1 MQYAPSI
8 RELNVTP
15 NGLLVSI
22 DRARFAGCTILILP
36 NGVVSVG
43 DSKVFSELNR
53 LAYVVLPA
61 GLISIGVCVF
71 NGCARL
77 ASITLPRSLISIGS
91 MAFAG
96 CNSLTSIAFPDGLTI
111 IEDNAFSGCTG
122 LTSVTLPEQLLQ
134 VDELVFY
141 QCTGLVEVAMPR
153 GLQVVKTSSFEGCTS
168 LVDII
173 FPAGLTNIG
182 QCAFAGC
189 TSLVDVVF
197 QEGLQAIGRHAFA
210 GCSNLR
216 TVTLPEMMPLIDR
229 EAFKCCTA
237 LETLIVSPSSK
248 VWADEPAWTR
258 VTWTRV
264 TTELPALRRVWA
276 PDRVIARLGGP
287 FEFSTCFADLPRAK
301 QAESWAGLQLRRWRK
316 SGGGHRKSRTRKQ
329 LEFKVMLFSTRLCR
343 EIDTFLPPEMWL
355 LILSF
360 VPHPT
365 LRQTLESDRLSTFNI
380 SPG

>member
-22 DRARFAGCTILILP
+22 DRARFGGCTILILP

-61 GLISIGVCVF
+61 GLISIGVRVF

-77 ASITLPRSLISIGS
+77 VSIPLPRSLISIGS

-96 CNSLTSIAFPDGLTI
+96 CNSLISIAFPDGLTI

-122 LTSVTLPEQLLQ
+122 L
-134 VDELVFY
+134 
-141 QCTGLVEVAMPR
+141 VEVVMPR
-153 GLQVVKTSSFEGCTS
+153 GLQVVKTSTFEGCTS
-168 LVDII
+168 LVDIV
-173 FPAGLTNIG
+173 FPAGLTKIG

-197 QEGLQAIGRHAFA
+197 QEGLQAIGKHAFA

-248 VWADEPAWTR
+248 LWVDEPAWTR

-301 QAESWAGLQLRRWRK
+301 QAESWAGLQLRRWCK

-329 LEFKVMLFSTRLCR
+329 LEFEVMLFSTRLCR

-365 LRQTLESDRLSTFNI
+365 LRQTLESDRLSAI
-380 SPG
+380 WLSPR

>member
-22 DRARFAGCTILILP
+22 DRARFGGCTILILP

-61 GLISIGVCVF
+61 GLISIG
-71 NGCARL
+71 RD
-77 ASITLPRSLISIGS
+77 
-91 MAFAG
+91 AFAY
-96 CNSLTSIAFPDGLTI
+96 CMF
-111 IEDNAFSGCTG
+111 
-122 LTSVTLPEQLLQ
+122 
-134 VDELVFY
+134 
-141 QCTGLVEVAMPR
+141 LVEVVMPR
-153 GLQVVKTSSFEGCTS
+153 GLQVVKTSTFEGCTS
-168 LVDII
+168 LVDIV

-197 QEGLQAIGRHAFA
+197 QEGLKAIGRHAFA

-248 VWADEPAWTR
+248 VCADEPAWTR

-301 QAESWAGLQLRRWRK
+301 QAESWAGLQLRRWCK

-329 LEFKVMLFSTRLCR
+329 LEFEVMLFSTRLCR

-380 SPG
+380 SPGCQAGEP